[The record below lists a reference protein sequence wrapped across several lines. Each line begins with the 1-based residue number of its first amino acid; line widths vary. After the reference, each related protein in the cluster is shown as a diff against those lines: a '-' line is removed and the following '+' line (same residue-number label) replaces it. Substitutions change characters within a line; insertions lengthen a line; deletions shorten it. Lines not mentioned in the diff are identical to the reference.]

1 MEPNTLYA
9 QIAHAPWNFLHC
21 LVSQQGENTAR
32 VEIETVEMVEMEQQQ
47 TIGDETT
54 VDGD

>member
-1 MEPNTLYA
+1 MLRSHMCLEFF
-9 QIAHAPWNFLHC
+9 FLHC
-21 LVSQQGENTAR
+21 LVCQQGENTASR
-32 VEIETVEMVEMEQQQ
+32 KKKKKVETEQQQ